1 MKKKILLNEGQYKLL
16 FENDDFS
23 KQLDNLKRLIESG
36 QEENI
41 KLAFEIATGM
51 ESYIPNFKLET
62 WYKEQYQE
70 LLDFLI
76 TKSSKYNI
84 LLYKGHWFH
93 TFLKNFQNVLK
104 SDVITFS
111 DKNLVELPKGFEKFQ
126 NLTTLILSY
135 NNFSEFPVLL
145 CSMVSIKR
153 INLQYNQIS
162 KVPSCIANLKNL
174 EYLDL
179 RDNLLSEDDYE
190 SIGRLNPS
198 ATIRF
203 TDNIYILN
211 NQIHNYYK

>member
-1 MKKKILLNEGQYKLL
+1 MKIILNENQYKLL
-16 FENDDFS
+16 FEFDDFS
-23 KQLDNLKRLIESG
+23 EQLDNLKRLIESG

-62 WYKEQYQE
+62 WYKEQYRE

-76 TKSSKYNI
+76 TNKYNNV
-84 LLYKGHWFH
+84 LSKGHWFH
-93 TFLKNFQNVLK
+93 TFLKNFLNVLN

-111 DKNLVELPKGFEKFQ
+111 DKDLVKLPKGFQKFQ
-126 NLTTLILSY
+126 NLHTLILSY
-135 NNFSEFPVLL
+135 NKFSEFPVVL
-145 CSMVSIKR
+145 CSMESLKR
-153 INLQYNQIS
+153 INLQHNQIS
-162 KVPSCIANLKNL
+162 EVPSCIANLKGL

-179 RDNLLSEDDYE
+179 RDNLLSEGDYE

-198 ATIRF
+198 AIIRF

-211 NQIHNYYK
+211 NQIHNYYKQ